1 MGGMPEVTAA
11 TWAAAAVK
19 QRAAAASTGLS
30 PSSLLGVASVDAACT
45 SLLDAASTG
54 TGPSSLLDTASGG
67 VASTPLPGAAG
78 ALEVWSI
85 FCRCLLKFIL
95 VYVYKFGS
103 F

>member
-1 MGGMPEVTAA
+1 MPEVTAA

-19 QRAAAASTGLS
+19 QRAAAASTGPG

-45 SLLDAASTG
+45 SLPDAASTG
-54 TGPSSLLDTASGG
+54 TAPSSLLDIASGG
-67 VASTPLPGAAG
+67 VASTPLHGAAAG